1 MLFAAGI
8 SPRRAEVSHP
18 LSLIESKDTKLNLSV
33 SSTSFPHRT
42 GFYRLNLYKLGS
54 STAASSVSPIV
65 PVPLSST
72 QVSPS
77 SSIVAVS
84 SSSKAA
90 ASTAQPVPTSSVAP
104 IVAASSSTPLSSS
117 AAASPSASSIAG
129 AKWTD
134 LGCQFPFPF
143 PDLFSLVVSTSF
155 LIPLLSYLLYDTSSR
170 AGVLDNSKRLLTGSF
185 TSSSLM
191 TFVFP
196 SCALL
201 RISSFTPCLGQS

>member
-54 STAASSVSPIV
+54 STAASLASPIV

-72 QVSPS
+72 QASPS
-77 SSIVAVS
+77 SSIVTVS

-90 ASTAQPVPTSSVAP
+90 ASIAQPVPTSSVAP
-104 IVAASSSTPLSSS
+104 IVAASSAAPVSSSAKPLSSS
-117 AAASPSASSIAG
+117 AGASPSASSIAA

-143 PDLFSLVVSTSF
+143 PDLFSLVVTTSF
-155 LIPLLSYLLYDTSSR
+155 LIPFLSYLSTTHPLAQAYLTTARDSSPAPLPR
-170 AGVLDNSKRLLTGSF
+170 PRS
-185 TSSSLM
+185 
-191 TFVFP
+191 
-196 SCALL
+196 
-201 RISSFTPCLGQS
+201 